1 MPDGARSAPEPVVD
15 AVLDA
20 MTALML
26 RRFRSSVY
34 ARLQPGVDVPVR
46 DGTYPMLVGLA
57 SGGLSVTAL
66 AEASGVDRTTTS
78 RQAAVLV
85 DGGLV
90 RVEADPGDRRA
101 GVLTLTAE
109 GERAAGRLRADA
121 RRFVVDFLASL
132 EPEDRAA
139 AGRILPALV
148 RAAGPVEP
156 TGRGEHAS

>member
-1 MPDGARSAPEPVVD
+1 VPDRPLPAPDPATD

-20 MTALML
+20 VTALML

-57 SGGLSVTAL
+57 AGGLSVTPL
-66 AEASGVDRTTTS
+66 AEASGVDRTTAS
-78 RQAAVLV
+78 RQAAALV
-85 DGGLV
+85 AGGLV
-90 RVEADPGDRRA
+90 RVEADPADRRA

-109 GERAAGRLRADA
+109 GERAAGRMREDA
-121 RRFVVDFLASL
+121 RRFVVDFLGSL
-132 EPEDRAA
+132 EPEDQAA

-148 RAAGPVEP
+148 RAAGPGP
-156 TGRGEHAS
+156 RAS